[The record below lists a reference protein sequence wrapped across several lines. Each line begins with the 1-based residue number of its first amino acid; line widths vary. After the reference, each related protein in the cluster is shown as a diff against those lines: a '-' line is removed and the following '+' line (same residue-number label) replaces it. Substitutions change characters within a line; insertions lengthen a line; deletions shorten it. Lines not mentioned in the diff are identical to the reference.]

1 MSSSYFKARKV
12 HDPSLYVH
20 DGEYQNRYG
29 SSLAAL
35 NDAWS
40 SVTAAKKELTNVHT
54 RIRQSVQSP
63 IHDSKNVQFTDFPPP
78 PARKSKDNPHIE
90 RRLVYENPQEVRY
103 RKENIPP
110 LSYPEPSF
118 KATEYL
124 QKQKD
129 LQINTLNEFIPTRK
143 ELYDVRKP
151 DANFNA
157 PDFNYN
163 LDQFQPRDKTHINSS
178 LLGRSLLSNQQKSHA
193 LVKLKEKINQQKL
206 NSSVSSNESIFP
218 EKKNHTESDPVQRTD
233 NAINT
238 QGYMQRKITTAP
250 SAPTYKGFNEPDAYI
265 TKARTTH
272 LVRKQR
278 QIDAE
283 EKGTKQKIPKR
294 NDAKVKKHTKEKQSK
309 TKSKTKRIT
318 ASNKTAAS
326 TNPIS
331 TSSWRVGQEIR
342 KKVLEDMK
350 KSNKRNESETEYS
363 PEASGQSIQNEAMSG
378 GDNHDSVKVVSE
390 TDKKENSKLNN
401 DNRVEEDTDSE
412 LEEQFLDGP
421 LVSDGVEQINE
432 EKFKESKD
440 DDFAKL
446 TRNKTLPKSAKEV
459 LQEMDMSES
468 SHSPHSKKVVTAV
481 IDTGL
486 KKSQKIKLCK
496 TSPPVKRK
504 LEDVYPKRKVR
515 HYNQDEVKKYMAKQQ
530 KERKR
535 KQLDE
540 KYKQQILKDAQ
551 QKKLRELYDKQKHAV
566 KESLDARKRHMYGDT
581 FIKHRPTK
589 KAVDAREMTK
599 RPGVSKLQGNKFH
612 EKELTPNEFF
622 NDSLDEQRFA
632 GLTDVV
638 ITGKNGLLSEDQ
650 VLDSESS
657 GSALTTRR
665 HPASM
670 SGRSSSSYYE
680 LPHELSSGKFDSE
693 YIQPPV
699 GVNKSKADRVAA
711 IRATAAALKQRL
723 DMEAKRLSNLVHNK
737 QEETRWAHPI
747 ILDEENTNA
756 DTLGEIP
763 GIRNI
768 DEQASLND
776 KLKKMDEAAK
786 KIQALYRGHT
796 VRASKNWS
804 LSSGKSLYQTLEE
817 GRRRAFLTDMKS
829 EFPVQL
835 ASQNYPSIAIGEKAV
850 DYSSDSVSFSS
861 EHSSKKITST
871 ASLIDGA
878 LRNSNVLLSDAEKS
892 VSNIRSKNSKRSSTF
907 EDTSKDSF
915 PTYGVEEV
923 KSPQT
928 KEYNGEKLRNIL
940 EKHKNTAAD
949 RYSVINIFARNYPSL
964 HRQQRHKNVLNSTGT
979 ETEKI
984 LADAYEHEVRTS
996 AEPSSLD
1003 ESLSEPSYK
1012 DIVDSSKAAQP
1023 VPTVT
1028 TTTAAELQ
1036 IVDKTPAQRMLM
1048 SPNFTR
1054 SDSDASEK
1062 LFSPRSPRQATLTPE
1077 KEPQATK
1084 ESLKTP
1090 VSVVYSFTESESS
1103 ENSTLVSSAKHTPV
1117 SFSDIDHHV
1126 LNPVLTS
1133 TKRSPTSH
1141 EKDDQSET
1149 PLSHI
1154 EKTSATD
1161 KSNRMSPNTLERRL
1175 RAEINMFDAVGD
1187 SLQQLNEMERVR
1199 NIVQAQQETVSL
1211 AQVLK
1216 SRHLAHQQDLEKL
1229 SLDAKEKTRT
1239 SAKEVETAR
1248 LATAEASANAMKAI
1262 AEIKSKA
1269 SEDVT
1274 TFAKQ
1279 LTDTQQQA
1287 TATTLE
1293 AVNRIENARQAAAD
1307 AYKLAVDRQITD
1319 VEKVATAAA
1328 TAASSTAVEVALQ
1341 HHKLQLEELRQSAFQ
1356 KVSSTYSS
1364 DFSRSKNTSNTLTS
1378 EVTKSSYSDD
1388 FEKDPGTSV
1397 KSPTETIPDEAP
1409 SSSGDSTTPRVASQK
1424 DSLNSPETYTETPKS
1439 STPKN
1444 TENISISEAS
1454 SSVKK
1459 KTAATEKISEDLLS
1473 EDKELSEALFNVEK
1487 KGSGESSVIVPGEGS
1502 IHSIPEEEKFH
1513 SSFAEEELKH
1523 DYRMVL
1529 PSENHRRKSFGQ
1541 KEYII
1546 SGCESSSDEL
1556 LTPRTVSKWTKKRSS
1571 NSPFVDENTFA
1582 NFTVDMVRQYVQEQ
1596 EVRAKHQAALLELR
1610 EKAIIE
1616 KTKAEMTFLEIQ
1628 KKSLKNK
1635 GSDEKMPPITKKQ
1648 RALLMKLQA
1657 EQNEIRRLKDAH
1669 KKASYERKALL
1680 HQEKEIQRI
1689 RESTQKIWN
1698 KMDNLDASQQGTK
1711 LSVSGSVASV
1721 GTPRP
1726 DLKGETDDS
1735 ISENFEAVA
1744 SDEISEEVPE
1754 ATESISE
1761 AVSKHSSTKSK
1772 SSTTQSKKNGGD
1784 TGAVPPEDIP
1794 TEHTAS
1800 MYPTRGITSD
1810 ASSVSQD
1817 LKKLKY
1823 MASKRYL
1830 TEREKKVQMRKQQF
1844 HEIIERRSK
1853 LKSWK
1858 QQIIDEEQKLK
1869 AEIKRVLEKGDDKLE
1884 SSNQESEGDRT
1895 LTERSLLP
1903 KQSPKQG
1910 KNVSPRDKNSETDTS
1925 VGEYASS
1932 IADDYSSGK
1941 DSRDTSV
1948 VELISKPG
1956 SKSTSSHTKSA
1967 SDASRGTSKI
1977 VKSSKVE
1984 SSSKLP
1990 ASSKVSPPSYEY
2002 SNDAFEETSKTPS
2015 EKKSSSTSRKE
2026 RRRSDEDS
2034 FTEGTSDA
2042 SDIEQRLKGLESE
2055 LHKRKNELE
2064 HLRRK
2069 KEKENLRRKE
2079 QELRRELMAVEQQIN
2094 RENKENV
2101 PENGARVQQP
2111 RVLSPRNSL
2120 DSIILPEKIKFPS
2133 EKESRRSLDFSDR
2146 ESDNDRTLTD
2156 QTNVDVKLNRHT
2168 TSKSDASGALST
2180 KKDASEKAKDTLK
2193 FVSTTPETVEEASLI
2208 IPPPKQIADEE
2219 GPSTA
2224 SEKSTP
2230 ISSISEHAPSE
2241 KKETSKIS
2249 IAEELSVKETVNK
2262 IVEDIYDD
2270 DFFDSNLSS
2279 RPKVSSTGLC
2289 DADDD
2294 GGVYEDDFE
2303 ETGALSVKY
2312 SSPESLSESRKLGED
2327 KPTENYQNDVLN
2339 EVVSS
2344 RSIAEQISEVLENLS
2359 EKSDSSLPSKSSSG
2373 RSSSSKHSSK
2383 ISGALKTETK
2393 QVLPTEDES
2402 SIQTSLSTSKSS
2414 SRPSSNASDVPSHR
2428 DINATVKPDQ
2438 DQASPH
2444 SKSSSTSKAAS
2455 TSSSAIIQPD
2465 AFSKSNASS
2474 VFGFHVNDRVLVEKT
2489 MPGTI
2494 RYLGKTSF
2502 SPVLVAGI
2510 ELDKAMG
2517 TNNGTFQGKKYFEC
2531 PEDFGLFT
2539 TIERIELEIGEDGE
2553 EKANKKDDST
2563 LSETSTVED
2572 IEESLN
2578 HHTLTPEFDY
2588 DDDFEKSSKSASNK
2602 NEIEDEESLSKSSTS
2617 VKSSEKSS
2625 LKSSQ
2630 SSSSVKLGVT
2640 DATSV
2645 KSEDVRK
2652 AVQSASE
2659 SIESFFRDQNLDI
2672 NGHKLGLLDLELKSR
2687 SSSDVES
2694 LDGEI
2699 PSPAKLDLTPLADSI
2714 TDSIMKSL
2722 LVESM
2727 KATVQTYSAQAETAE
2742 KQDILKIPEK
2752 MLETSEAYVTPKATE
2767 ELNDVRA
2774 IEDEVKVQ
2782 PTRVKDVVPTDELL
2796 KDAISVMLRVKKE
2809 KQEKLNQQE
2818 NSESETTANEIARP
2832 QEQNFLSLITDKDDG
2847 AQSPPE
2853 VSDAKKKEDVDSKLL
2868 AEKLN
2873 QLKNVHDQ
2881 LGALIGDDEDDMDDD
2896 EDDID
2901 DELKF
2906 SAEEDFL
2913 LPPRGFETDIPEL
2926 QIPFTEETTRQL
2938 TYNALDKLLKRE
2950 STFEA
2955 TNDVVDFG
2963 DNENLDE
2970 ASTQLYQEL
2979 IFDVTKSLL
2988 YDIKDFRDLQL
2999 KRRPKWMK
3007 IPRKTFSKFTR
3018 RTHALSEE
3026 DLREVLAHHVCSSLD
3041 LISGRPSLEQL
3052 KRRLPLNL
3060 SKKDYVDAVLVDELR
3075 EEEAQ
3080 WVNYDEDELRVKY
3093 QLADS
3098 ILESLINET
3107 VQILSAVLL

>member
-40 SVTAAKKELTNVHT
+40 SVTAAKKELTKVHT
-54 RIRQSVQSP
+54 RIRQSVESP
-63 IHDSKNVQFTDFPPP
+63 IYDPKNVQFTDFPPP

-129 LQINTLNEFIPTRK
+129 LQINTLNKFIPTRK

-163 LDQFQPRDKTHINSS
+163 LDQFQPRDKSHINSS

-206 NSSVSSNESIFP
+206 NSSVSSNDSIFP

-233 NAINT
+233 NAVNT
-238 QGYMQRKITTAP
+238 QGHMHRKITTAP
-250 SAPTYKGFNEPDAYI
+250 SAPTYKGFNEPDATI
-265 TKARTTH
+265 TKAKTTH

-283 EKGTKQKIPKR
+283 GKGTKQKIQKR
-294 NDAKVKKHTKEKQSK
+294 NDTKVKKHTKEKQSK

-318 ASNKTAAS
+318 ASSKTASS

-350 KSNKRNESETEYS
+350 KSSKKIESEIECS
-363 PEASGQSIQNEAMSG
+363 PEASDQPVQNEAMSG
-378 GDNHDSVKVVSE
+378 GDNHDSVRVVSG

-401 DNRVEEDTDSE
+401 DNTVEEDTDNE
-412 LEEQFLDGP
+412 LEEQFLDDP
-421 LVSDGVEQINE
+421 LVSDDVEQKNE

-446 TRNKTLPKSAKEV
+446 TKNKILPKSAKEV
-459 LQEMDMSES
+459 LQEMDMSSKES
-468 SHSPHSKKVVTAV
+468 THSPYSKKVVTAV

-504 LEDVYPKRKVR
+504 LEEDMYPKRKIR

-551 QKKLRELYDKQKHAV
+551 QKKLQELYDKQKQSV

-622 NDSLDEQRFA
+622 NDSLDEQKFA
-632 GLTDVV
+632 GLTEVV

-747 ILDEENTNA
+747 IFDEENTNA

-796 VRASKNWS
+796 VRASKNWP

-817 GRRRAFLTDMKS
+817 GRRRAFLADMKS
-829 EFPVQL
+829 ELPVQL

-850 DYSSDSVSFSS
+850 DYSSDSVSFSL
-861 EHSSKKITST
+861 EHSSKKIAST
-871 ASLIDGA
+871 ASLIDSA
-878 LRNSNVLLSDAEKS
+878 LHNSNVLLSDAEKS
-892 VSNIRSKNSKRSSTF
+892 VSNIRSKSSKRSSTF

-915 PTYGVEEV
+915 PTYGMEEI

-928 KEYNGEKLRNIL
+928 KKYDGEKLRNIL

-949 RYSVINIFARNYPSL
+949 RYSVINIFARNYPNL
-964 HRQQRHKNVLNSTGT
+964 HRQQHHKNVLNSTGT

-996 AEPSSLD
+996 AEPSSLE

-1012 DIVDSSKAAQP
+1012 DIFDSSKAAQP

-1028 TTTAAELQ
+1028 TTTVAELP

-1054 SDSDASEK
+1054 SGSDASEK
-1062 LFSPRSPRQATLTPE
+1062 LFSPCSPRQATLTPE

-1090 VSVVYSFTESESS
+1090 ASVVYSFTESESS

-1117 SFSDIDHHV
+1117 SFSDIDHHA

-1141 EKDDQSET
+1141 EKENQSET

-1229 SLDAKEKTRT
+1229 SLDAKEKART

-1341 HHKLQLEELRQSAFQ
+1341 HHKLQLEKLRKSAFQ
-1356 KVSSTYSS
+1356 KISRTYSS

-1397 KSPTETIPDEAP
+1397 KSSTETIPDEAP

-1459 KTAATEKISEDLLS
+1459 KTATTEKISEDLSS

-1487 KGSGESSVIVPGEGS
+1487 KGSSVIVPEEES

-1523 DYRMVL
+1523 DFRMVL

-1616 KTKAEMTFLEIQ
+1616 KTKAEMTFLEMQ

-1698 KMDNLDASQQGTK
+1698 KMDNLDSSQQGTK
-1711 LSVSGSVASV
+1711 LSVSGSVISV

-1726 DLKGETDDS
+1726 DFKGETDDS
-1735 ISENFEAVA
+1735 ISENFEAVV
-1744 SDEISEEVPE
+1744 SDEISEEVPV

-1772 SSTTQSKKNGGD
+1772 SSTTQSKKND
-1784 TGAVPPEDIP
+1784 TSAVSPEDIP
-1794 TEHTAS
+1794 TEHTSS

-1810 ASSVSQD
+1810 ASSVTQD

-1869 AEIKRVLEKGDDKLE
+1869 AQIKRVLKKGDDKLE

-1895 LTERSLLP
+1895 LTERSVLP
-1903 KQSPKQG
+1903 KPSQKQG
-1910 KNVSPRDKNSETDTS
+1910 KKVSPREKNSETDTS

-1932 IADDYSSGK
+1932 IAEDYSSGK

-1948 VELISKPG
+1948 VELISKPD
-1956 SKSTSSHTKSA
+1956 SKSSSSHTKSA

-1984 SSSKLP
+1984 SGSKLP
-1990 ASSKVSPPSYEY
+1990 ASSKVSPLSYEY
-2002 SNDAFEETSKTPS
+2002 SNDTFEETSKTPS
-2015 EKKSSSTSRKE
+2015 KKKSSSTSRKE

-2156 QTNVDVKLNRHT
+2156 QTNVDVKLNRHI
-2168 TSKSDASGALST
+2168 TSKSDASGALLT
-2180 KKDASEKAKDTLK
+2180 KKDASEKAKDTSK
-2193 FVSTTPETVEEASLI
+2193 FVSTTPEPVEEASLI

-2230 ISSISEHAPSE
+2230 ISSISENAPTE
-2241 KKETSKIS
+2241 KEETSKIS

-2279 RPKVSSTGLC
+2279 KPKVRSTCLC

-2303 ETGALSVKY
+2303 ETDALSVKY
-2312 SSPESLSESRKLGED
+2312 SSPESLSESRKLGEY
-2327 KPTENYQNDVLN
+2327 KRTENDQNDILN

-2344 RSIAEQISEVLENLS
+2344 RSIVEQISEVLDNLS
-2359 EKSDSSLPSKSSSG
+2359 EKSDSSLASKSSGG
-2373 RSSSSKHSSK
+2373 RSSFSKHSSK
-2383 ISGALKTETK
+2383 INGVLKTETK

-2414 SRPSSNASDVPSHR
+2414 RRPTSNASDVPSQR
-2428 DINATVKPDQ
+2428 EIKTTVKPDK
-2438 DQASPH
+2438 DQASSH
-2444 SKSSSTSKAAS
+2444 SKSSSTSKATS
-2455 TSSSAIIQPD
+2455 TSSSAVIQPD

-2474 VFGFHVNDRVLVEKT
+2474 AFGFHVNDRVLVEKT

-2539 TIERIELEIGEDGE
+2539 TIERIELEIGE
-2553 EKANKKDDST
+2553 EKATNKDDST

-2578 HHTLTPEFDY
+2578 HRTLTPEVDY
-2588 DDDFEKSSKSASNK
+2588 DDDFEKSSRSASNK
-2602 NEIEDEESLSKSSTS
+2602 NEIKDEESFSKSSTS

-2645 KSEDVRK
+2645 KSEDVRE

-2659 SIESFFRDQNLDI
+2659 SIESFFRDKNLDI

-2699 PSPAKLDLTPLADSI
+2699 PSPEKLDLTPLADSI

-2727 KATVQTYSAQAETAE
+2727 KATVQTYSAQADTAK
-2742 KQDILKIPEK
+2742 KQDILGMPEK

-2767 ELNDVRA
+2767 ELNDVKT
-2774 IEDEVKVQ
+2774 IEDEVQVQ

-2796 KDAISVMLRVKKE
+2796 KDAISVMLRVKNE

-2832 QEQNFLSLITDKDDG
+2832 REQNFLSLITDKDDV

-2853 VSDAKKKEDVDSKLL
+2853 LSHAKKKEDVDSKLL

-2906 SAEEDFL
+2906 SPDEDFL
-2913 LPPRGFETDIPEL
+2913 LPPRGFETDIPAL

-3026 DLREVLAHHVCSSLD
+3026 DLREVLANHVCSSLD
-3041 LISGRPSLEQL
+3041 LTSGRPSLEQL

-3098 ILESLINET
+3098 ILDSLINET
-3107 VQILSAVLL
+3107 VQILSAILL